1 MRKLYVFLSVQM
13 NIFFIF
19 LIIII
24 ISLSRGEHYKCLIR
38 EQLHPPRHQKSAA
51 AVGSLV
57 ILRQAGRQ

>member
-13 NIFFIF
+13 NIIF